1 MLSLLRRM
9 ATFRRSGILGSS
21 PAAPQKAFPRREPPR
36 CKGSRLLAKH
46 HKYMGKTVVIM
57 SFLSESRKSAP
68 QPLSSPVLFSLHT
81 PAPKDP
87 VLVVKGCGLKLSEA
101 PHPSAA
107 RPAPRAPP
115 QDGRGGGWAAPSHP
129 PGSSGTRS
137 PTPSLPLRAA
147 DGNVAN
153 APLSTPFPHPHHLA
167 LPSSPVR
174 DCRFVWR

>member
-1 MLSLLRRM
+1 MPTLSPLRRM

-36 CKGSRLLAKH
+36 CQGSRLLAKH

-81 PAPKDP
+81 PSPKDP

-137 PTPSLPLRAA
+137 PTPRPPPPRRRRQRCKC
-147 DGNVAN
+147 
-153 APLSTPFPHPHHLA
+153 STFHPV
-167 LPSSPVR
+167 PSPPPPR
-174 DCRFVWR
+174 PAFVTCPRL